1 MIYQQLSSRFFQT
14 TKSRL
19 LHNCHLNIPL
29 SKNKNKLEGR
39 KNRRRS
45 RCTVAYR
52 TSNVV
57 WEAEHS
63 IFNRG
68 YIFITR
74 QLVIAD
80 IYFANKRRQLREKS
94 LKTVGLLDGVFSDW
108 QWGFRKTDTE
118 NRRLFLFGPSIPWFF
133 IAPGKTFSFFF
144 SLSFSFSAPFSTYP
158 GSLLG
163 TWLSSHHAHPVV
175 VCIKWAICAFNIRK
189 WSYAA
194 ELIVFTCGTAISFEP
209 LSHLLLQ
216 FSRRRSF
223 YGEDATGIIT
233 WIDQRLI
240 LFDFTNSE

>member
-1 MIYQQLSSRFFQT
+1 M
-14 TKSRL
+14 
-19 LHNCHLNIPL
+19 
-29 SKNKNKLEGR
+29 
-39 KNRRRS
+39 
-45 RCTVAYR
+45 
-52 TSNVV
+52 V

-74 QLVIAD
+74 QLVITG
-80 IYFANKRRQLREKS
+80 IFFANKRRQSREKS
-94 LKTVGLLDGVFSDW
+94 LKTLALLDGVFSDW
-108 QWGFRKTDTE
+108 QSGFRKRHCADDCSSLV
-118 NRRLFLFGPSIPWFF
+118 RRFPDFLLFLAKYFL
-133 IAPGKTFSFFF
+133 FFF
-144 SLSFSFSAPFSTYP
+144 SLSFSFRVPFSIYP

-216 FSRRRSF
+216 FSWRRSL

-233 WIDQRLI
+233 WIDQRLV
-240 LFDFTNSE
+240 LFDFTNSK